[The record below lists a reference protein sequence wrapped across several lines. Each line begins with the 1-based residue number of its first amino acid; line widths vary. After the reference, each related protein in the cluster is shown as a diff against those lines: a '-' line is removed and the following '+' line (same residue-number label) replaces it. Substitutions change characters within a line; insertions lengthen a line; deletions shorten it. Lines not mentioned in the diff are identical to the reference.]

1 MAVRLARR
9 RPGAAADGLFPSTR
23 HSSARSG
30 AAAAA
35 LERSLRGSCSAPAQQ
50 HRIAARRRGAGRG
63 GHGAAPLAVVRSN
76 GGHARPL
83 EHAAIFSCHG
93 GGAAGAAG
101 RTGRSSSSGGRRR
114 AEGRVLYERWG
125 GGRRCASLLLRP
137 GQRERLI
144 RVRSRG
150 AEERERERQVPVGFI
165 RSSEM
170 VWMEKDGNGKRAAS
184 YGAGRDG
191 RREKAGVI
199 GPTCRCLI
207 HIERICGLVL

>member
-35 LERSLRGSCSAPAQQ
+35 LERSLRGSGSAPAQQ

-114 AEGRVLYERWG
+114 AVGWVLYERWG

-150 AEERERERQVPVGFI
+150 AEERERERDKFLWVLLDLRRWFGW
-165 RSSEM
+165 RRTGMASERHHM
-170 VWMEKDGNGKRAAS
+170 VLGETGG
-184 YGAGRDG
+184 G
-191 RREKAGVI
+191 RRLGSSGPLVGV
-199 GPTCRCLI
+199 
-207 HIERICGLVL
+207 